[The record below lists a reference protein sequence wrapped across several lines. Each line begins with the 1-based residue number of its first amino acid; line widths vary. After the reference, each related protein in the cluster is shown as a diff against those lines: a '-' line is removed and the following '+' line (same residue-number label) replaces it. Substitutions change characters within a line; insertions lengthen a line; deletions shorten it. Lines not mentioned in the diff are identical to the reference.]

1 MYSLRKRSLRV
12 VAVCVGAVIGLMS
25 TAPHASAHLSDT
37 ATTPGS
43 PRVATLDS
51 CPVGGPA
58 EYVDSWGDSRS
69 GGRRHEGV
77 DMAATRGTPVLAV
90 RGGEAEFKRSN
101 LGGNS
106 IWLVALS
113 GERYYYAHLDGWEGS
128 SRTVTAGEV
137 IGYVGSSGN
146 ARGDHLHFETR
157 LGEQATNPYP
167 LVEAACSPG
176 ASPDVPRVGARLPL
190 S

>member
-1 MYSLRKRSLRV
+1 MHFAKGVPVRV
-12 VAVCVGAVIGLMS
+12 LALCAGAAVGFLAA
-25 TAPHASAHLSDT
+25 APHASAH
-37 ATTPGS
+37 S
-43 PRVATLDS
+43 PNTSTNSPSPTVAELAA

-77 DMAATRGTPVLAV
+77 DMAATRGTAVLAV
-90 RGGEAEFKRSN
+90 RPGKAEFKRSN
-101 LGGNS
+101 LGGNA
-106 IWLVALS
+106 IWLETSS
-113 GERYYYAHLDGWEGS
+113 GERYYYAHLDAWEGA
-128 SRTVTAGEV
+128 SRVVAAGEV

-157 LGEQATNPYP
+157 LGDQATNPYP
-167 LVEAACSPG
+167 RVKAACSRELSSELPWV
-176 ASPDVPRVGARLPL
+176 SPRLPL